1 MRNSCVRSE
10 NNQQSSRGAQA
21 EALAAAAVDEILSGL
36 PI

>member
-10 NNQQSSRGAQA
+10 TNQQLSRGAQA
-21 EALAAAAVDEILSGL
+21 EALAAAVDEILSGL